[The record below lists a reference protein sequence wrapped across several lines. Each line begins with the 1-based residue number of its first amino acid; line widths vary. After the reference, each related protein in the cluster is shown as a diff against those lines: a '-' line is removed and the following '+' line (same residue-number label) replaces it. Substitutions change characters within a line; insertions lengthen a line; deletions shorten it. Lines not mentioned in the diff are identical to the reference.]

1 MKLTQIL
8 LACALMGLMISC
20 HRQDQY
26 QGTLITDRIQYDVDI
41 KSPDPDFD
49 WWVQNIEG
57 SKREVF
63 IRRVMDAAYEG
74 KVRTF
79 SYFNEP
85 LTPEQVKEIGFQ
97 ADTLTFQRSTPPYEF
112 YDTVVERRINLQDI
126 TRFRF
131 LEEWYMDPESF
142 MISKKVI
149 GIAPVLRR
157 YTESGELMGYMPLF
171 WIYFDENYPK

>member
-1 MKLTQIL
+1 MKQIL
-8 LACALMGLMISC
+8 FVVICPLVFMVSC
-20 HRQDQY
+20 HQPAMDKM
-26 QGTLITDRIQYDVDI
+26 TLITERIQYDVDI

-63 IRRVMDAAYEG
+63 IRQVMEAAYEG

-85 LTPEQVKEIGFQ
+85 LTPRQVREIGFQ
-97 ADTLTFQRSTPPYEF
+97 SDTLTFQRAVPPYDF
-112 YDTVVERRINLQDI
+112 YDTVVERRINFQDI

-131 LEEWYMDPESF
+131 LEEWYMDPKSF
-142 MISKKVI
+142 GITKKVV

-157 YTESGELMGYMPLF
+157 YTENGEWMGYMPLF